1 MSDIDP
7 MEFGQIRAQVSQLL
21 ESDRQKTLLLQA
33 MSEDMQ
39 AIRLQLAE
47 AKGGWRLLVA
57 LGGAAS
63 ALGGV
68 ITWGL
73 SHIRWTP

>member
-1 MSDIDP
+1 MSVIDP
-7 MEFGQIRAQVSQLL
+7 MEFGQIRAQVTQLL
-21 ESDRQKTLLLQA
+21 ESDRQKTLLLQT

-63 ALGGV
+63 ALGGF

>member
-1 MSDIDP
+1 MSTVDP
-7 MEFGQIRAQVSQLL
+7 KEFGEIRAQVSQLL

-47 AKGGWRLLVA
+47 ARGGWRLLVA

-63 ALGGV
+63 ALGGI

-73 SHIRWTP
+73 THVRWAP